1 MRKIS
6 IKGTGLNVPFTVFI
20 VPFNVFLMD
29 YCFAEAIPFCLLE
42 AGFNGSSWR

>member
-1 MRKIS
+1 MPRPKVRKIN
-6 IKGTGLNVPFTVFI
+6 IKGTGLI
-20 VPFNVFLMD
+20 VPFNVFIVD

>member
-20 VPFNVFLMD
+20 LD